1 MDNIGI
7 ITKICGDTAEVKVIR
22 DSACGGQCR
31 SCSGCE
37 LKNHVI
43 TADIKTELDFSP
55 SVGDK
60 VNIFLDNKTFYAYSA
75 AGYAVFVILLIAGG
89 ALGYMKFK
97 TEIASVLG
105 AFSGLAAGFLILKLI
120 FKNKKSAYK
129 IQKSEK

>member
-7 ITKICGDTAEVKVIR
+7 ITKICGDTAEIKVIR
-22 DSACGGQCR
+22 DSVCGGQCH

-43 TADIKTELDFSP
+43 TADIKTELDFLP